1 MAVPARV
8 HGARRAQAYR
18 HKTGDRAYML
28 PQQARAVRTPRPWQ
42 LVCLSVAHLDLRTDY
57 GGRSYELWCL
67 PSSATTKHVVSSH
80 ALARPSLEF
89 NVGPS
94 SKIWSSAVVCRI
106 GVGCSGDLRVRAR
119 PGHADAACAVALTPR
134 AHACNTLRSRALP
147 REAPAGCEPATCSA
161 LLCKGAFSSQNF
173 LGLTTVWLL

>member
-94 SKIWSSAVVCRI
+94 PK
-106 GVGCSGDLRVRAR
+106 SGRALSFAASVSTAPATFESELDRATRMLLAQLRSLPV
-119 PGHADAACAVALTPR
+119 
-134 AHACNTLRSRALP
+134 RSRALP

-161 LLCKGAFSSQNF
+161 LLCIRIG
-173 LGLTTVWLL
+173 GR